1 MKAIILDTE
10 TTGLPI
16 KRVAKIS
23 DNDNWPYIV
32 QMSWLICD
40 IETATIVNV
49 KDYIV
54 RLPEGNVDS
63 GGINKDSWNYN

>member
-23 DNDNWPYIV
+23 DNNNWPYIV
-32 QMSWLICD
+32 QISWLICD
-40 IETATIVNV
+40 IETATIESF

-54 RLPEGNVDS
+54 KL
-63 GGINKDSWNYN
+63 KD